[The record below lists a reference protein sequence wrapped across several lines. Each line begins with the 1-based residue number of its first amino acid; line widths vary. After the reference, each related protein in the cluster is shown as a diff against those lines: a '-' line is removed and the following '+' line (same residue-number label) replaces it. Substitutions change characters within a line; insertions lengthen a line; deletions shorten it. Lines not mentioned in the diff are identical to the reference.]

1 MSSTI
6 PKEFCQ
12 SKGKRWLRW
21 AVFGV
26 LTLLCLAL
34 VSPHLP
40 PPPHLPLVRA
50 NSTGIKIMP
59 LGDSITYGQGSSTG
73 GGYRLPLWND
83 LRARG
88 FPLDFVGSLQ
98 NGPASFDRD
107 NEGHPGWRISQIAA
121 EIVTWLMTYR
131 PHIILLHLGTNDFL
145 KNDDPAQA
153 PTRLRQLLN
162 LITTTLPGATVIVAQ
177 ILPLPRSAR
186 LNAEV
191 VAYNATIPRMVQAD
205 VAQEKHV
212 QYVDMYHAVP
222 PSMLPDQIHPNDA
235 GYTLMAKVWL
245 HALLP
250 LLSRGG
256 QKYADVLIR
265 HTMIQ
270 VQQAQY
276 VMKRGKRA

>member
-1 MSSTI
+1 MSSTTQ
-6 PKEFCQ
+6 KEFRQ
-12 SKGKRWLRW
+12 SNGKQWLPW
-21 AVFGV
+21 AVGGF

-34 VSPHLP
+34 VSPNLP
-40 PPPHLPLVRA
+40 HPHLPLVRA
-50 NSTGIKIMP
+50 NSTAITIMP

-73 GGYRLPLWND
+73 AGYRLPLWKD

-98 NGPASFDRD
+98 TGPASFDRD
-107 NEGHPGWRISQIAA
+107 HEGHPGWRIKQITA
-121 EIVTWLMTYR
+121 EIINWLMTYR
-131 PHIILLHLGTNDFL
+131 PRIILLHIGTNDFV
-145 KNDDPAQA
+145 KNDDPTQA
-153 PTRLRQLLN
+153 PTRLSQLLN

-250 LLSRGG
+250 LLRRS
-256 QKYADVLIR
+256 DLS
-265 HTMIQ
+265 
-270 VQQAQY
+270 
-276 VMKRGKRA
+276 